1 MIDRLIELNGENLS
15 RYSNKIESVSL
26 RKCPYDHRLV
36 NEAYLSAITATNI
49 SRSLTYKVKKGK
61 VFPYSLP
68 SVGPGADP
76 GVQAVSPQVT

>member
-26 RKCPYDHRLV
+26 RKCPHDHRLV

-49 SRSLTYKVKKGK
+49 SRSLTYKLKKVK
-61 VFPYSLP
+61 FSHTRYRAL
-68 SVGPGADP
+68 GPELIPVYRQSARR
-76 GVQAVSPQVT
+76 